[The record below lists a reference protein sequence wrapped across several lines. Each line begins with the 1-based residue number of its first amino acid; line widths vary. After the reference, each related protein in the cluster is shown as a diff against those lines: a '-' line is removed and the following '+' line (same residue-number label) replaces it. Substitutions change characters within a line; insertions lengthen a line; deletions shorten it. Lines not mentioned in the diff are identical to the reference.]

1 MEIRIGILKVRS
13 LCRNRMR
20 GVYWI
25 DMAQDR
31 DEWRALVYSVIVFFS
46 IKRKEFLG

>member
-1 MEIRIGILKVRS
+1 VWIILKMYLEFVYE
-13 LCRNRMR
+13 

-31 DEWRALVYSVIVFFS
+31 DRWWNLVNTVMNILVKQKQGISKIF
-46 IKRKEFLG
+46 

>member
-1 MEIRIGILKVRS
+1 MDVREIGWG
-13 LCRNRMR
+13 

-31 DEWRALVYSVIVFFS
+31 DQWRALVNTILNLRVP
-46 IKRKEFLG
+46 